1 MSLGPQLHIIF
12 CLNENTKI
20 REKPNV
26 REKQVTKK
34 FWEAPNK
41 QDWDFWAF

>member
-1 MSLGPQLHIIF
+1 VVIEAPA
-12 CLNENTKI
+12 CLNESTKI

-41 QDWDFWAF
+41 PDWNFGAF